1 MTMSELLRSDN
12 PQVIAEILVRG
23 GIIVFPTDTVWG
35 IGCIYNNK
43 ESVKRL
49 YRIKKRLPNKPTSLL
64 IPDISW
70 LSRLAD
76 ITKDQ
81 GFFVSSHWPGALT
94 VVVPAK
100 KEIAKNTFV
109 SETGQ
114 VGIRLPNHK
123 PLLKVL
129 SIIKTP
135 ILGPSAN
142 FASQTPPTKIS
153 QLDPKLLELVDAVFI
168 AKNGHG
174 KESTV
179 ISLENKKITIIR
191 DGAVKI

>member
-1 MTMSELLRSDN
+1 MKELLRSDN
-12 PQVIAEILVRG
+12 PQVIADIFIKG
-23 GIIVFPTDTVWG
+23 GIVVFPTDTVWG

-43 ESVKRL
+43 ESIKRL
-49 YRIKKRLPNKPTSLL
+49 YRIKKRQPDKPTSLL

-76 ITKDQ
+76 ITKEQ
-81 GFFVSSHWPGALT
+81 KIIISSHWPGALT

-100 KEIAKNTFV
+100 EGIVKNAFV
-109 SETGQ
+109 TKTGK

-142 FASQTPPTKIS
+142 FASQAPPTKIS

>member
-1 MTMSELLRSDN
+1 MKELLRSDN
-12 PQVIAEILVRG
+12 PQIIAEIFLKG
-23 GIIVFPTDTVWG
+23 GIVVFPTDTVWG

-43 ESVKRL
+43 ESIKRL
-49 YRIKKRLPNKPTSLL
+49 YCIKKRQPDKPTSLL
-64 IPDISW
+64 VPDISW
-70 LSRLAD
+70 LSQLAD

-81 GFFVSSHWPGALT
+81 VSFISSHWPGALT

-100 KEIAKNTFV
+100 KEIAKNAFV
-109 SETGQ
+109 SETSQ
-114 VGIRLPNHK
+114 VGIRLPSHK
-123 PLLKVL
+123 SLLEVL